1 MSTHAPEF
9 YKAVVLH
16 GPLSCHDMNC
26 IMLLYYRI
34 DALKRSKSALEFPTY
49 ETYLKIFLGNHKAK
63 GAMNCAKKIVML
75 LGATGT

>member
-1 MSTHAPEF
+1 
-9 YKAVVLH
+9 
-16 GPLSCHDMNC
+16 MNC
-26 IMLLYYRI
+26 IMLLYYRVG
-34 DALKRSKSALEFPTY
+34 ALKKSKSALNKYATY